1 MQRRILAHCVPCIAC
16 EYVCASVVLEKSGI
30 RQRRRGLWRRSTTTD
45 VKLGNQKLYQEQK
58 DEGKAGFVEQAVTR
72 VVVAKHTDTAA
83 PSRPGKRARA
93 VEKDGRMPR
102 LLTKLEVE
110 HAPNRRAKNAD

>member
-1 MQRRILAHCVPCIAC
+1 M
-16 EYVCASVVLEKSGI
+16 
-30 RQRRRGLWRRSTTTD
+30 
-45 VKLGNQKLYQEQK
+45 
-58 DEGKAGFVEQAVTR
+58 EQAVTR
-72 VVVAKHTDTAA
+72 VVVAKHTDTTA
-83 PSRPGKRARA
+83 PNRPGKRTRA

>member
-1 MQRRILAHCVPCIAC
+1 MMDGDFTDYSGEGQEHFGKVFKAH
-16 EYVCASVVLEKSGI
+16 
-30 RQRRRGLWRRSTTTD
+30 

-72 VVVAKHTDTAA
+72 VVVAKHTDTTA
-83 PSRPGKRARA
+83 PNRPGKRTRA
-93 VEKDGRMPR
+93 VEKDGRTPR